1 MDLKCK
7 AVLLSAVLLSGCAG
21 LSQQDRDETAAL
33 KDLQKAHAKVERK
46 TIKLGLATT
55 ASVVAAKGVLT
66 ASKELKQAKVEH
78 DQAKVDFCK
87 VLDCTF
93 PETEVK

>member
-1 MDLKCK
+1 MDLKCR
-7 AVLLSAVLLSGCAG
+7 ALLLGVILLSGCAG

-46 TIKLGLATT
+46 TVKLGLATT
-55 ASVVAAKGVLT
+55 ASVAAAKGVIT
-66 ASKELKQAKVEH
+66 ASKELKQAKAEH

-93 PETEVK
+93 PETKVN